1 MISLKR
7 SLEKMT
13 HGNPFATSDYWSK
26 GFHPPTDPLMLSG
39 FPEEPTDLGRPDP
52 DAAERISRANPGD
65 GHRRAFG
72 GSGDLSLRDRAG
84 NGMGDGEGH
93 RHLLC
98 GSGDVSLWH
107 RARMSM
113 GVGEVHGHSRG
124 GSGDV
129 PHQARAGMDSN
140 HEECHGH
147 LRGGSGHQAL
157 QARALHGDPGE
168 CLHDRAPQSSHSV
181 CHANRA
187 LQGSHGKYPGVRAGL
202 LRALMEYVMTIGL
215 FWHRSTS

>member
-1 MISLKR
+1 
-7 SLEKMT
+7 
-13 HGNPFATSDYWSK
+13 
-26 GFHPPTDPLMLSG
+26 MLSG

-98 GSGDVSLWH
+98 GSGDVSLRH

-168 CLHDRAPQSSHSV
+168 CLHDRAPQSTV
-181 CHANRA
+181 TVYVMPIGLCRA
-187 LQGSHGKYPGVRAGL
+187 VMENIPAFGL